1 MEALYNQSKI
11 KAIGVSNYCASCLKC
26 LLPKVHVPPVVNQ
39 FEFHVG
45 MGADPHGIVSA
56 SENAHRSTYLKVL
69 ERTLMLGSSPPRP
82 HQRPLFRD
90 GALLCFMLMRVLDN
104 GVVTFRPLSQP
115 RLCRKHTLPLATA
128 S

>member
-56 SENAHRSTYLKVL
+56 SENAHTVHIPESARADTDVGFVSTETPSASSLSRRRPAVL
-69 ERTLMLGSSPPRP
+69 YADACAR
-82 HQRPLFRD
+82 
-90 GALLCFMLMRVLDN
+90 
-104 GVVTFRPLSQP
+104 
-115 RLCRKHTLPLATA
+115 
-128 S
+128 